1 MRQFFSAAI
10 ADLLSA
16 DSSGS
21 RKKQALV
28 LLLETVYRE
37 TGIVLNTKKV
47 RLRRKSVSDI
57 IAKERYNIPK
67 GTPSF
72 RCQYRGATLYGKK
85 VQERL
90 GNSACTE
97 DNKVCS

>member
-1 MRQFFSAAI
+1 MR
-10 ADLLSA
+10 
-16 DSSGS
+16 
-21 RKKQALV
+21 
-28 LLLETVYRE
+28 
-37 TGIVLNTKKV
+37 V

-57 IAKERYNIPK
+57 IVKERYNILN

-85 VQERL
+85 VQESL

-97 DNKVCS
+97 NNKVRS